1 MGIGMKRRRKDFMY
15 AKQIFEMIGYFFDME
30 DTQGKDE
37 FRMDMEDVKTILN
50 SIFIITPK
58 TTIPN
63 GLTS

>member
-1 MGIGMKRRRKDFMY
+1 
-15 AKQIFEMIGYFFDME
+15 MIGYFFDME
-30 DTQGKDE
+30 DTQEKDE

-50 SIFIITPK
+50 EYLPCITMK